1 MRGIYN
7 GFKGGE
13 RVDGWRVKGA
23 EREKEETNMLNGT
36 RKCKVS
42 VRGEYEMVAGVG
54 GKMKGSVDTG
64 IRWN

>member
-1 MRGIYN
+1 M
-7 GFKGGE
+7 
-13 RVDGWRVKGA
+13 DGWRVKGA

-64 IRWN
+64 IRWY